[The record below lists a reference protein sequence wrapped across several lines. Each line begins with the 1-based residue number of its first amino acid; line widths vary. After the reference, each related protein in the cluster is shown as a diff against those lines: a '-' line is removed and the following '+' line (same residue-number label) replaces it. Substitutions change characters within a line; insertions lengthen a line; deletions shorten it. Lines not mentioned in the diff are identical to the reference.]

1 MFLDTCSIF
10 ANQIKKNLNTN
21 QVNPFFVSA
30 LYIELELV
38 LVTKY
43 TQRKFNPVLNT
54 IYTVHQSRMLST
66 CHCDDHYTIS
76 DMLWMSEEHVLGN
89 MELVLESVTCWK
101 KSWVKLALTWWNS
114 WKGHLTQR
122 TSWTLAR
129 CWLGCRTV
137 STTQEL
143 ACLW

>member
-43 TQRKFNPVLNT
+43 TQRKFNPVLDT
-54 IYTVHQSRMLST
+54 I
-66 CHCDDHYTIS
+66 
-76 DMLWMSEEHVLGN
+76 
-89 MELVLESVTCWK
+89 
-101 KSWVKLALTWWNS
+101 
-114 WKGHLTQR
+114 
-122 TSWTLAR
+122 
-129 CWLGCRTV
+129 
-137 STTQEL
+137 
-143 ACLW
+143 